1 MPNPEPT
8 AQFEFTVLCRH
19 GGKDTNE
26 DAAAAWVPDSPHLQ
40 HYKGSAFVVADG
52 VSSAEAGQQASQ
64 TAVESF
70 INDYQSTPDIW
81 SVSHSAEQ
89 LLSTINSRL
98 YRHSH
103 AFSNELKGH
112 LCTFSGLL
120 IKSRTAHIFHVGD
133 SRAYLLREG
142 NLQQLSQDHKA
153 LLSKDRSFLV
163 RALGMDNRLQL
174 DYRSL
179 SVQTDD
185 VFLLC
190 TDGLHEF
197 LSDSQITEYLTAT
210 EHTIEQ
216 RAETLYQA
224 AMDAGLD
231 DNISIVLI
239 KVQTLPDESIDDFSQ
254 RLTRLPFPPPL
265 DVGMK
270 LDGYEVTKVLF
281 MSSRSH
287 LYLVRD
293 LDSDRLLVMKTPS
306 DNFNDSPQY
315 IDSFIREEWV
325 GSRIRSP
332 AVVSVIRPGRG
343 KSFLYYLMEYVE
355 GTTLEKKL
363 AQSAPL
369 KPSQAL
375 KWLQQIADGL
385 QAFHDSETI
394 HQDLKPGNI
403 MITDTNEVKIVD
415 FGSVF
420 VAGLAEIFSPLA
432 HEVPLGTAEYSDP
445 QYLMGRNSGIQGD
458 VYAFATIAYEMFT
471 GSLPYGEKIGECKT
485 PRDYDRLRYIPARQV
500 NPRIPLWLD
509 RALQKGVQFDLQQ
522 RYTTLDKILTDI
534 RQPNPEFL
542 KTEVKKDTRNS
553 SLLFWQLLSGFWF
566 ITLIVVIYL
575 FLISP

>member
-1 MPNPEPT
+1 MSNAGP
-8 AQFEFTVLCRH
+8 AVQFEYTVLCRP

-26 DAAAAWVPDSPHLQ
+26 DAAGAWVPDSTHLQ
-40 HYKGSAFVVADG
+40 HYKGSAFIVADG

-103 AFSNELKGH
+103 AYSNELKGH
-112 LCTFSGLL
+112 LCTFSGLI

-133 SRAYLLREG
+133 SRAYLMREG
-142 NLQQLSQDHKA
+142 QLQQLTQDHKA
-153 LLSKDRSFLV
+153 QLSKDRSFLV
-163 RALGMDNRLQL
+163 RALGMDNRLQI

-179 SVQTDD
+179 SLHSDD
-185 VFLLC
+185 IFLVC
-190 TDGLHEF
+190 SDGLHDFVNE
-197 LSDSQITEYLTAT
+197 SQITRHLTT
-210 EHTIEQ
+210 PGQTMDQ
-216 RAETLYQA
+216 LAETLYQA

-231 DNISIVLI
+231 DNISILLV
-239 KVQTLPDESIDDFSQ
+239 KAVTLPEESIDDFSQ
-254 RLTRLPFPPPL
+254 RLTRLPFPPAL

-293 LDSDRLLVMKTPS
+293 LDSNRLLVMKTPS
-306 DNFNDSPQY
+306 DNFNDDPQY
-315 IDSFIREEWV
+315 IESFIREEWV
-325 GSRIRSP
+325 GSRIRNG
-332 AVVSVIRPGRG
+332 AVVSVIRPSRG
-343 KSFLYYLMEYVE
+343 KSFLYYLMEYIE
-355 GTTLEKKL
+355 GITLEKKL

-375 KWLQQIADGL
+375 TWLEQIASGL

-403 MITDTNEVKIVD
+403 MINHEGKIKIVD

-420 VAGLAEIFSPLA
+420 VAGLAEIFTPLV

-471 GSLPYGEKIGECKT
+471 GKLPYGEKIGECKT

-500 NPRIPLWLD
+500 NPHVPVWLD

-522 RYTTLDKILTDI
+522 RYTTLSKVLTDI